1 MIIGI
6 PRERKLLEGRIALTP
21 HAVAAL
27 VKNNHV
33 VLIETQAGL
42 KSGYDDAD
50 YLVVGGQIVDSLVA
64 VYEAELVVK
73 VKEPTEQEVNLLRKD
88 QLLFCYL
95 HLAAYPSL
103 LQSLL
108 SQQVTALAFET
119 LTVNNF
125 LPLLAP
131 MSAIAGQLSMQLA
144 MHYLQSIHG
153 GAGVLLGGV
162 LGTATGRVV
171 VVGAGVAGRHAALM
185 AAAIGAEV
193 YVLDKSLAALDY
205 LKQQN
210 STIHTL
216 VFSEQVLAQLLPQ
229 TDVIIGAV
237 LIKGANAPR
246 LLTHELQQLLPEGRV
261 IVDIAIDQGGCVE
274 GIQPT
279 DWQQPIYWLNG
290 RGYVAVTNMPAAVPR
305 TATQALSS
313 VILPYVQKV
322 AAGDLAT
329 DAILQTAVAV
339 KAGNIIHPALIS

>member
-95 HLAAYPSL
+95 HLAAYTSL

-162 LGTATGRVV
+162 LGAATGRVV

-193 YVLDKSLAALDY
+193 EDRYGIFLTGEYGIGNSDQDDY
-205 LKQQN
+205 RAGVTLKA
-210 STIHTL
+210 
-216 VFSEQVLAQLLPQ
+216 VF
-229 TDVIIGAV
+229 
-237 LIKGANAPR
+237 
-246 LLTHELQQLLPEGRV
+246 
-261 IVDIAIDQGGCVE
+261 
-274 GIQPT
+274 
-279 DWQQPIYWLNG
+279 
-290 RGYVAVTNMPAAVPR
+290 
-305 TATQALSS
+305 
-313 VILPYVQKV
+313 
-322 AAGDLAT
+322 
-329 DAILQTAVAV
+329 
-339 KAGNIIHPALIS
+339 